1 MVTWDRRDL
10 LENLDLLVLLVLL
23 VLPLQPWKTSLVV
36 LKIMMLVLH
45 PQSSVRMKLI
55 PKVTQPACSKLTLE
69 FRLH

>member
-1 MVTWDRRDL
+1 MVTWDQRDL
-10 LENLDLLVLLVLL
+10 LENPDLLVLLVLL

-55 PKVTQPACSKLTLE
+55 HKVTQPACSRLTLE